1 MGVEERTDLLKYN
14 IGRHMKDLLGL
25 DYIEIRLLDRT
36 NGRLV
41 PLLTEGMTRT
51 AASRELYARRKAT
64 A

>member
-25 DYIEIRLLDRT
+25 DYIEIRLLDQT

-51 AASRELYARRKAT
+51 QAASRELHAGKEV
-64 A
+64 